1 MNESLRD
8 RIDLAN
14 QYIKFAMDRQ
24 IWGQGYFGASY
35 PMLIEY
41 TQPIKV
47 TPSGNFVTVEYIDRA
62 SPEWPSNFSVHKER
76 YNVHPGNV
84 NSEERIGD
92 LRYEISNYIIKA
104 IKNGAK
110 DEGYELPKF
119 NPRRRK
125 NNISRSSVYKRFRK
139 YGWEPHKWEGPI
151 QEPTL
156 ATFRRKSADTGEWGE
171 ELSFRKEGSVWKGYW
186 GDYYISPHYLIPDS
200 VSVFPSWGKAVTYI
214 THSKDAHWLQLPRGK
229 GGSWVT
235 AEYLAS
241 KKRK

>member
-1 MNESLRD
+1 MNKSLRD

-47 TPSGNFVTVEYIDRA
+47 TPSGNFVTVEYMDRA
-62 SPEWPSNFSVHKER
+62 SPEWPTNFSVHKER
-76 YNVHPGNV
+76 YNIHPGNV

-92 LRYEISNYIIKA
+92 LRYEISNYIINA

-119 NPRRRK
+119 NPRRRR
-125 NNISRSSVYKRFRK
+125 NSGWTAADEKRLFDLEVK
-139 YGWEPHKWEGPI
+139 V
-151 QEPTL
+151 
-156 ATFRRKSADTGEWGE
+156 GEWEYGFGLPKPPKRGE
-171 ELSFRKEGSVWKGYW
+171 IDPEIEIEKLKKKRAAATEKERRAAE
-186 GDYYISPHYLIPDS
+186 
-200 VSVFPSWGKAVTYI
+200 KAVWP
-214 THSKDAHWLQLPRGK
+214 D
-229 GGSWVT
+229 GGRPYVLFT
-235 AEYLAS
+235 N
-241 KKRK
+241 RRRR